1 MSQMTRFA
9 STGGIALALCAAF
22 AGCSSR
28 TNVAVTGSTPSQ
40 FTHVFITTA
49 EVWFNTNEN
58 AGPDDSG
65 WAKFPLKTPVTV
77 DLVQQSNGTLAE
89 VASDLRVSPGT
100 YKSILLIPLIS
111 SSTAAS
117 ATAAGANSNQ
127 EVDFVDPVTGSTTE
141 TPIALVIPN
150 PEKGIVVPGGALT
163 VPVGKT
169 SGVGVGVG
177 STSSTSNSAN
187 TLFNQPT
194 TVNSTTTTSSTTSTN
209 TTTTVSFASNFDA
222 NRDVHLF
229 NYSGCYA
236 PLAGPGTSKLPA
248 CGSQPATPANGNPA
262 VWVGAVLSSNPA
274 ATDLSTTG
282 GITGTLTL
290 SSTAA
295 TGLPATN
302 TAAAS
307 DRIPIFASAET
318 LSADSS
324 HHVIVATAPVQSDG
338 TFTIYPL
345 QSNSK
350 NPTAYDV
357 VIHGPNIATIII
369 KGVTVTTTTPTTTAA
384 ASTTGQ
390 VATTTATGAVSLGTL
405 IPRGAVSFFAQV
417 APTSA
422 ASLPPGAAVT
432 FYQTLT
438 ASGEVPYAIDEV
450 GIDPINLSLAVP
462 EQLSLETIDTGTY
475 SSSGSTI
482 TLTQSTPAEKAGTY
496 KVGAVAPLFADGTI
510 SANTVVTE
518 TPASTLSVSVAPTP
532 LPPTIAPVTVA
543 VPALSPANSAAT
555 GSIVA
560 SVTPAGASLQGVL
573 LVSHNGAVVGT
584 ASLNSVL
591 LNGGSVTISGLPSG
605 VGNYYLSA
613 VTWSSTTPSS
623 GTTYESLGSSP
634 VTVSAGG
641 STSVAVTITN

>member
-9 STGGIALALCAAF
+9 STGGLALALCAAF

-28 TNVAVTGSTPSQ
+28 TNVSVTGSTPSQ

-49 EVWFNTNEN
+49 EVWFNTNAN
-58 AGPDDSG
+58 AGADDSG

-77 DLVQQSNGTLAE
+77 DLVQQSNGTLGE
-89 VASDLRVSPGT
+89 VASDLRLAPGT
-100 YKSILLIPLIS
+100 YKTILLMPLIS
-111 SSTAAS
+111 NSTAASAS
-117 ATAAGANSNQ
+117 ATAAGATYNQ
-127 EVDFVDPVTGSTTE
+127 EADFVDTVTGVA
-141 TPIALVIPN
+141 TPVPLVLPN
-150 PEKGIVVPGGALT
+150 PEKGIVVPGGTLS

-169 SGVGVGVG
+169 SGVGVGLG
-177 STSSTSNSAN
+177 SKTNNN
-187 TLFNQPT
+187 TLNSLTNTNGT
-194 TVNSTTTTSSTTSTN
+194 TNNTTNNN
-209 TTTTVSFASNFDA
+209 TTTTNNTNNTTTVTFASSFDG

-229 NYSGCYA
+229 NYSGCNP
-236 PLAGPGTSKLPA
+236 PLGPVSNSQWPV

-262 VWVGAVLSSNPA
+262 VSVGAVLSSNPA

-295 TGLPATN
+295 TNLPATN

-307 DRIPIFASAET
+307 DRIPIQASAEA
-318 LSADSS
+318 LSADGT
-324 HHVIVATAPVQSDG
+324 HHVIVATAPVQTDG

-345 QSNSK
+345 QSNSR

-357 VIHGPNIATIII
+357 VIHGPNIATILI
-369 KGVTVTTTTPTTTAA
+369 KNVTVTTTTPTTTAA
-384 ASTTGQ
+384 ASSTGA
-390 VATTTATGAVSLGTL
+390 VATTTASGAVSLGTFV
-405 IPRGAVSFFAQV
+405 PRGAHSFFAQV

-422 ASLPPGAAVT
+422 ASLPPGAAVI

-462 EQLSLETIDTGTY
+462 EQLSAETIDTGTY

-482 TLTQSTPAEKAGTY
+482 TLTQAKPAEGAGTY
-496 KVGAVAPLFADGTI
+496 KVGATAPLFVDGTI
-510 SANTVVTE
+510 SANTVVTA
-518 TPASTLSVSVAPTP
+518 TPASTLAVSTAPTP
-532 LPPTIAPVTVA
+532 LPSITPVTVT
-543 VPALSPANSAAT
+543 VPALTPANSAAS
-555 GSIVA
+555 GSINATITV
-560 SVTPAGASLQGVL
+560 SGGPYQGGQL
-573 LVSHNGAVVGT
+573 LVSHNGAVVGS

-591 LNGGSVTISGLPSG
+591 SKGGGSAPPVNGLPSG
-605 VGNYYLSA
+605 VGNYYLSVIVWGA
-613 VTWSSTTPSS
+613 TTASYK
-623 GTTYESLGSSP
+623 YESVGSP

-641 STSVAVTITN
+641 QTAAAVTIN

>member
-1 MSQMTRFA
+1 MPQMTRFA

-49 EVWFNTNEN
+49 EVWFNANAN

-65 WAKFPLKTPVTV
+65 WAKFPLTTPVTV

-89 VASDLRVSPGT
+89 VASDLRVAPGT

-111 SSTAAS
+111 GSTTAS
-117 ATAAGANSNQ
+117 ATAAGASSNQ
-127 EVDFVDPVTGSTTE
+127 EADFVDTVTGVATQV
-141 TPIALVIPN
+141 ALVLPN
-150 PEKGIVVPGGALT
+150 PEKGIVVPGGTLT

-169 SGVGVGVG
+169 SGVGGVGVG
-177 STSSTSNSAN
+177 TGTTGTTN
-187 TLFNQPT
+187 TGT
-194 TVNSTTTTSSTTSTN
+194 TGTTTTNSTTTTTTAN
-209 TTTTVSFASNFDA
+209 NTTTVSFASAFDA

-229 NYSGCYA
+229 NYSGCTA
-236 PLAGPGTSKLPA
+236 PLVTANPPLPV
-248 CGSQPATPANGNPA
+248 CGSQPSTPATTPTGTTNPP
-262 VWVGAVLSSNPA
+262 VTVGAVLSSNPA

-307 DRIPIFASAET
+307 DRIPIQASAES
-318 LSADSS
+318 LSADGS

-369 KGVTVTTTTPTTTAA
+369 KNVTVTTTTPTTTGA
-384 ASTTGQ
+384 ASTTGAI
-390 VATTTATGAVSLGTL
+390 ATTTATGAVSLGTL
-405 IPRGAVSFFAQV
+405 IPRGALSFFAQV
-417 APTSA
+417 TPTSA

-462 EQLSLETIDTGTY
+462 EQLSAETIDTATF
-475 SSSGSTI
+475 SSSNSTI
-482 TLTQSTPAEKAGTY
+482 MPTAAKPAEGAGTY
-496 KVGAVAPLFADGTI
+496 KVGATAPLFADGTI
-510 SANTVVTE
+510 SANTVVK
-518 TPASTLSVSVAPTP
+518 AAGTLPVGTLPTP
-532 LPPTIAPVTVA
+532 LPPSTVIAPVAVA
-543 VPALSPANSAAT
+543 VPALAAANGVAT

-560 SVTPAGASLQGVL
+560 TIKPAGAAMQGEL
-573 LVSHNGAVVGT
+573 LVSHNGAVIGT
-584 ASLNSVL
+584 APLNASVL
-591 LNGGSVTISGLPSG
+591 LNGGSITINGLPSG

-613 VTWSSTTPSS
+613 ITWSSSTPSS
-623 GTTYESLGSSP
+623 GVTYESLGSSP

>member
-1 MSQMTRFA
+1 MSQMKRFA

-28 TNVAVTGSTPSQ
+28 TNVSVTGSTPSQ

-49 EVWFNTNEN
+49 EVWFNANQN

-89 VASDLRVSPGT
+89 VASDLRVAPGT

-117 ATAAGANSNQ
+117 ATAAGASSNQ
-127 EVDFVDPVTGSTTE
+127 EADFVDSVTGTT
-141 TPIALVIPN
+141 TQVLLVLPN
-150 PEKGIVVPGGALT
+150 PEKGIVVPGGTLT

-169 SGVGVGVG
+169 SGVGGVGVG
-177 STSSTSNSAN
+177 TGTTGTTN
-187 TLFNQPT
+187 TGT
-194 TVNSTTTTSSTTSTN
+194 TGTTTTNSTTTTSTTNN
-209 TTTTVSFASNFDA
+209 TTTVTFASNFDG

-229 NYSGCYA
+229 NYSGCTA
-236 PLAGPGTSKLPA
+236 PLGTASATLPV
-248 CGSQPATPANGNPA
+248 CGSQPASTKPA
-262 VWVGAVLSSNPA
+262 VTVGAVLSSNPA

-295 TGLPATN
+295 TTLPATN
-302 TAAAS
+302 TAVGS
-307 DRIPIFASAET
+307 DRIPIQASAEA
-318 LSADSS
+318 LSADGS
-324 HHVIVATAPVQSDG
+324 HHVIVATAPVQTDG

-369 KGVTVTTTTPTTTAA
+369 KNVTVTTTTPTTTGA
-384 ASTTGQ
+384 ASTTGA

-405 IPRGAVSFFAQV
+405 IPRGALSFFAQV

-450 GIDPINLSLAVP
+450 GIDPINLSLAAP
-462 EQLSLETIDTGTY
+462 EQLSAETIDTGTY
-475 SSSGSTI
+475 SSSNSTI
-482 TLTQSTPAEKAGTY
+482 TLTQAQPAEGAGIY
-496 KVGAVAPLFADGTI
+496 KVGATAPLFVDGTI
-510 SANTVVTE
+510 SANTVVKAAGTL
-518 TPASTLSVSVAPTP
+518 PVSTAPTP
-532 LPPTIAPVTVA
+532 LPPTSVIAPVPVT
-543 VPALSPANSAAT
+543 VPALAPANAVAT

-560 SVTPAGASLQGVL
+560 TINPAGGSMQGEL
-573 LVSHNGAVVGT
+573 LVSHNGAVIGT
-584 ASLNSVL
+584 APLNATVL
-591 LNGGSVTISGLPSG
+591 LNGGSITINGLPSG

-613 VTWSSTTPSS
+613 ITWSSSTPSS
-623 GTTYESLGSSP
+623 GVTYESLGSSP